1 MSTFASST
9 NSLLY
14 FHIIVRTRT
23 PTSRRQQA
31 SRKSRQDE
39 IKMPFFHPNPT
50 KSTSA
55 SIRTYVKVR
64 LTRLGARINRSRH
77 GRVTATRSVADTDA
91 IPSIGGTWLRRQQAG
106 ESEAGRVSS
115 PASRDQAQEA
125 WHAGLEV
132 DADASGNTEEVNGL
146 LLASTLPLPSLSSPQ
161 SDEAGEDADSMVG
174 AEHQELLSAWWG
186 RPKSIPSDDGSVV
199 SGEELRGRRRQ
210 AWWDGMG
217 ERAPRRQNKKR
228 SQARKASPY
237 RGAAS
242 QQVNG
247 NGVTQEAWYAS
258 STRLDGP
265 ETVTSTPAT
274 SSETITAIPS
284 TPSSQS
290 SSKQGRRQSRFR
302 EVGLVEKP
310 VETE

>member
-1 MSTFASST
+1 
-9 NSLLY
+9 
-14 FHIIVRTRT
+14 
-23 PTSRRQQA
+23 
-31 SRKSRQDE
+31 
-39 IKMPFFHPNPT
+39 MPFFHPNPT

-91 IPSIGGTWLRRQQAG
+91 IPSIGGAWLRRQQAG

-115 PASRDQAQEA
+115 PASR
-125 WHAGLEV
+125 
-132 DADASGNTEEVNGL
+132 
-146 LLASTLPLPSLSSPQ
+146 
-161 SDEAGEDADSMVG
+161 EDADSMVG